1 MIIGAVLFMMVIPFV
16 AFVAFVAFVVT
27 RPSNEDDKYEQQKR
41 KCKEQMEN
49 YGANEGAQAMLSYVL
64 GNGKSSKEFWNDYEE
79 IYKRECEGSLNSHK
93 DESEDE

>member
-16 AFVAFVAFVVT
+16 AFIALIALVVT
-27 RPSNEDDKYEQQKR
+27 RSSNEDDKYEQQKKR
-41 KCKEQMEN
+41 CKERMEN
-49 YGANEGAQAMLSYVL
+49 DGASEGAHAMLSYVL

-79 IYKRECEGSLNSHK
+79 IYKRECENYK